1 MSTRSCRRSGC
12 SSRAKATL
20 TFSYADRTVVVG
32 PLSPGRSEAGQDLCL
47 VHSQSLTVPRG
58 WELLRLPLDQPG
70 QTTAEAGD
78 LRALA
83 DAVREAAGIEAAPAP
98 PPAPPISVVTLAE
111 RRHLRMVVDA
121 ERQARSGLVGS
132 VG

>member
-1 MSTRSCRRSGC
+1 
-12 SSRAKATL
+12 L